1 MKALCDSAK
10 ALKYAGMDE
19 RQIANITG
27 LPIGIISQL

>member
-1 MKALCDSAK
+1 MKALYDSAK